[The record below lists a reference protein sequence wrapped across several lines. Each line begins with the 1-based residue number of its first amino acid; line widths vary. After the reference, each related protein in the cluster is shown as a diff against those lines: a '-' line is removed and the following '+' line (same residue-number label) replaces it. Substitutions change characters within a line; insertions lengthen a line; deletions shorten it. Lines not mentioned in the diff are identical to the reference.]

1 MGFFVVHGVRVYFQ
15 IRVFFIL
22 SILRIKNVDD
32 ILKEIIVNLEIYSY
46 PMNHKEQSQEKEWR
60 HSNGATWLLPYA
72 FYLAILVIEYVPRT
86 ENDWK
91 EQLEGATGRRIDDG
105 TYYDKRQQPPRRST
119 NLRRDTLSTI

>member
-72 FYLAILVIEYVPRT
+72 FHITQVNEGPITKTNEVRIEEPSEVLHR
-86 ENDWK
+86 
-91 EQLEGATGRRIDDG
+91 
-105 TYYDKRQQPPRRST
+105 
-119 NLRRDTLSTI
+119 